1 MKDSETSIIIRN
13 IMQGVEYLKSNGTIH
28 HDLKPENITLRKEND
43 INSLVLCDFN
53 LSKKVCQ
60 ILSLKVNEPH

>member
-1 MKDSETSIIIRN
+1 MKDSESSIIISN
-13 IMQGVEYLKSNGTIH
+13 IMQGFEYSKSNRTIH
-28 HDLKPENITLRKEND
+28 RDLKHENITLRKENG
-43 INSLVLCDFN
+43 INSLVLCDFG

>member
-1 MKDSETSIIIRN
+1 
-13 IMQGVEYLKSNGTIH
+13 MQGVEYSKSNGTIH
-28 HDLKPENITLRKEND
+28 RDLKPENITLRKEND

-60 ILSLKVNEPH
+60 ILSLKVNEPHYFL